1 MMKKEVFICL
11 GVDILDNEE
20 IASCVYYALED
31 AKDEGKFV
39 QKISIEVEKGLEI
52 NTIKVR

>member
-1 MMKKEVFICL
+1 MLKKEVFTCL
-11 GVDILDNEE
+11 EIDKLDNDE

-31 AKDEGKFV
+31 AKDEGKLV

-52 NTIKVR
+52 NTIKAR